1 MAGDI
6 LPAESGGT
14 ATMKRASIQFL
25 STTILVISAI
35 FLAAGE
41 ERPGK
46 ATTGPGS
53 DRPGQE

>member
-25 STTILVISAI
+25 LTTILVISAI

-41 ERPGK
+41 ERPG
-46 ATTGPGS
+46 
-53 DRPGQE
+53 QE